1 MARVAPPG
9 PATQPRHSGTDDVK
23 RTDGIDLR
31 EFSCP
36 VTVEE
41 LHRTR
46 CAELPIACGVYV
58 VLHLRTPGPV
68 FLPTSSAGWFKGK
81 DPSYPADVVKAKW
94 VPCATVVYVGK
105 TVSKKGLRGRVR
117 ALVDFAFGKPVGD
130 RGGRLLW
137 HLMHWEQLQVLWREY
152 PAARVDA
159 METSLIATF
168 RAVHDARP
176 FANMVK

>member
-1 MARVAPPG
+1 VARVAPPG

-117 ALVDFAFGKPVGD
+117 ALVDFAFGKPVG
-130 RGGRLLW
+130 RRPSGRKDALAPDALGAASGSVGTRVFSMLVAHGLLG
-137 HLMHWEQLQVLWREY
+137 
-152 PAARVDA
+152 
-159 METSLIATF
+159 TSVF
-168 RAVHDARP
+168 
-176 FANMVK
+176 